1 MVLTATRE
9 QVLAMGLI
17 LGADRERHGAMIRNC
32 ENAFTAG
39 RNEWPR
45 TLGRH
50 TVSPPTGFINTP
62 RVPRTEVEPKASLL
76 QLHVVVIKDVV
87 MGIKDAVVRC

>member
-45 TLGRH
+45 TLVASYRE
-50 TVSPPTGFINTP
+50 PTNWI
-62 RVPRTEVEPKASLL
+62 
-76 QLHVVVIKDVV
+76 H
-87 MGIKDAVVRC
+87 